1 MADTHDHV
9 ADVYH
14 MMATHNCLM
23 ASPVWNILSYSE
35 AYLRPSQSAVTEV
48 FAKMVNI

>member
-1 MADTHDHV
+1 MADTRDHV